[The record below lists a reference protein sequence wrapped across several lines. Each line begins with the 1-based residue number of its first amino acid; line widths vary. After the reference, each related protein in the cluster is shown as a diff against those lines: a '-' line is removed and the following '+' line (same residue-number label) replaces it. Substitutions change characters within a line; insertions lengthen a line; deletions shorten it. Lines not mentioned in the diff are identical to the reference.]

1 MALGL
6 RLRTK
11 LGLGL
16 AGLGLEFAGL
26 GLGFS
31 VLGLAGLSKVLLGWG
46 SWVWIRVCLVS
57 VNWVRVRVCWVRTIL
72 VQAYLG

>member
-6 RLRTK
+6 CLRTK

-31 VLGLAGLSKVLLGWG
+31 VLGFAGLSKVLLG
-46 SWVWIRVCLVS
+46 
-57 VNWVRVRVCWVRTIL
+57 
-72 VQAYLG
+72 